1 LTSTAPARWLCCHLG
16 AREHYAVPRAL
27 QQQGRLHQLI
37 ADAWV
42 PPGSWWSRLPGNSAK
57 RLSERFHPDLAGA
70 VVRDFTLPLI
80 AREALWRVRRSGGW
94 ELSMARNQWFGRCA
108 AVALRG
114 VPDAARQETLV
125 FAHSYSAREPFAYA
139 KSRGWTTVM
148 GQIDPG
154 EEHFRVVRELA
165 SAWPEFGGPPPEP
178 PRAYLEAW
186 RTECALAD
194 WIVVNSEWA
203 YDALARAGVPG
214 HKLRQIPLAYEPED
228 VGTIPLRHYPPAF
241 TADRPLHVLFVG
253 HVAVAKGIPAL
264 LEAVEQLK
272 ELPVR
277 LSVVGALAMDVPK
290 RFRDHPAIRWVGP
303 VSRHEVMR
311 HYRESDV
318 LAFPSYSDGFGMA
331 QIEAQAWRLPIVAS
345 RHCGR
350 VVDDGVTGLLLPEV
364 SAVEI
369 GAALRRLIASP
380 ALLTSFARESAAQ
393 RPPRLGALST
403 ALLALES
410 Q

>member
-1 LTSTAPARWLCCHLG
+1 MCCHLG
-16 AREHYAVPRAL
+16 AREHYAVARAL

-37 ADAWV
+37 TDAWV
-42 PPGSWWSRLPGNSAK
+42 PPGSSWSHLPGTVAR

-70 VVRDFTLPLI
+70 EVRAFTTPLI
-80 AREALWRVRRSGGW
+80 AREALWRVRQARGW

-108 AVALRG
+108 ADALG
-114 VPDAARQETLV
+114 VVPDAAGQETIV
-125 FAHSYSAREPFAYA
+125 FAHSYSARDAFTYA

-154 EEHFRVVRELA
+154 EEHFRAVRELA
-165 SAWPEFGGPPPEP
+165 TAWPEYGGPPPAP
-178 PRAYLEAW
+178 PRGYFEAW
-186 RTECALAD
+186 RTECDLAD
-194 WIVVNSEWA
+194 WIVVNSEWTHA
-203 YDALARAGVPG
+203 ALTRAGVPG
-214 HKLRQIPLAYEPED
+214 DKLRHIPLAYEPED
-228 VGTIPLRHYPPAF
+228 VGPIPPRQYPQAF
-241 TADRPLHVLFVG
+241 TADRPLRVLFVG
-253 HVAVAKGIPAL
+253 HVAVAKGVPPL
-264 LEAVEQLK
+264 LEALAQLR

-350 VVDDGVTGLLLPEV
+350 VVDDGVTGLLLPDV
-364 SAVEI
+364 SAVAI
-369 GAALRRLIASP
+369 AAALRRLVESP
-380 ALLTSFARESAAQ
+380 ALLTSFARASAAQ
-393 RPPRLGALST
+393 RPPALGALSA